1 MVKLTRF
8 VKISLLGLL
17 GLTIILLISCTPS
30 VRTTAQPPSQSPEDD
45 LAPIST
51 VQSEWSWK
59 TIRGEVRTYEQTRK
73 VLEAIMEEYGVLGLS
88 LVLTQGTRYL
98 QKPKTYIFNLGVGH
112 PDTKKPID
120 GMTVFRAD
128 RLGQPVIAYIV
139 MKLVTDE
146 KFDINKTL
154 QEYLPR
160 PLPDYPAYSE
170 LKEDSRYKRLTAR
183 LILSHQSG
191 LANSRLTHPE
201 HKLTFETAP
210 GERFGYSEEGY
221 RLLQFVLEQK
231 FGRSLNE
238 LAKMNVFDPLVM
250 SQTSFIREPR
260 FEGHLATT
268 ASVGLDSKNSISDVS
283 GAFITNSA
291 DYTKFMWLV
300 RMYGYRLSHEAFFSY
315 IILPEVSVRSPSIF
329 EPLRPGDRPNLPK
342 RLSWSLGWGTYD
354 IPRISGVCF
363 IGQRYQGTECYATA
377 FESESSTALS
387 IFVAGNAQR
396 SVSARIVRE
405 ILGEIEAPLTWL
417 GFENA
422 GITK

>member
-1 MVKLTRF
+1 M
-8 VKISLLGLL
+8 L
-17 GLTIILLISCTPS
+17 GLTIILLISCAPS
-30 VRTTAQPPSQSPEDD
+30 VPTAAPPSSQGSEGNLSQLSAIQSG
-45 LAPIST
+45 
-51 VQSEWSWK
+51 WSWK
-59 TIRGEVRTYEQTRK
+59 TIRGEDRTYEQTRN
-73 VLEAIMEEYGVLGLS
+73 VLLGIMEEYGVLGLS
-88 LVLTQGTRYL
+88 LVLTQGTQYL
-98 QKPKTYIFNLGVGH
+98 QKPKTYIFNLGVEH

-120 GMTVFRAD
+120 GMTVFQAG
-128 RLGQPVIAYIV
+128 RLGQPILAYIV

-146 KFDINKTL
+146 QFDIDKPL
-154 QEYLPR
+154 QKYLAK
-160 PLPDYPAYSE
+160 PLPEYPAYSD

-238 LAKMNVFDPLVM
+238 LAKLNVFDPLVM

-268 ASVGLDSKNSISDVS
+268 ASVGLDSKNSVSDVS
-283 GAFITNSA
+283 GAFITNSS

-329 EPLRPGDRPNLPK
+329 EPPRPGEHLTLPK

-363 IGQRYQGTECYATA
+363 IGQRYQGIECYATA

-422 GITK
+422 GIAK